1 MFKECLQQ
9 RELPNGFLYGNI
21 ITQNLTFGTEKR
33 LLPPAKAS
41 GFLPL
46 SIFMNYGEIKFYDI
60 ADGPGVR
67 VTLFVSGCRHHCKG
81 CFQPQTWAF
90 DYGQLFTADTLQEIL
105 DGLKPDYIQGLTL
118 LGGEPFEPEN
128 QAVLV
133 RVLKKVREVYP
144 NKDIW
149 CYTGYTYDR
158 DLMPGGSVYTEY
170 TDDMLSCIDMIVDGE
185 FVEELKDITLLFRG
199 SSNQRLIPLHGYEMP
214 V

>member
-1 MFKECLQQ
+1 
-9 RELPNGFLYGNI
+9 
-21 ITQNLTFGTEKR
+21 
-33 LLPPAKAS
+33 
-41 GFLPL
+41 
-46 SIFMNYGEIKFYDI
+46 MNYGEIKFYDI